1 MIVDLRGWTSRR
13 GLLATVSLAL
23 AVASASPASAAPAA
37 VAVGT
42 SDGPVPF
49 VSTAECTLSPGVTT
63 DLVTATY
70 VVRGSA
76 ESSGPAIST
85 RVGCVVYD
93 PWGERIGGCAG
104 ALPGPFAVCAGT
116 AIGLLHLDTELCAE
130 VESRYMTGA
139 VGGSRPCP

>member
-1 MIVDLRGWTSRR
+1 MGGTRR
-13 GLLATVSLAL
+13 AGFLAAVALTL
-23 AVASASPASAAPAA
+23 AVTSASTAAAAPAA

-76 ESSGPAIST
+76 ESTGPAIST

-104 ALPGPFAVCAGT
+104 ALPGPFAVCVGT
-116 AIGLLHLDTELCAE
+116 ATGLLHMDTDLCAE